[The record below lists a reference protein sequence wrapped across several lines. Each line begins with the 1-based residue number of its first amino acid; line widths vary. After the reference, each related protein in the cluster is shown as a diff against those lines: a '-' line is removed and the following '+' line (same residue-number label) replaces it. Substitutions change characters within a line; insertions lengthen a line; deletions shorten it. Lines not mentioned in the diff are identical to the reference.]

1 MIDSSAKVKL
11 TLCVMQLQPN
21 ACRLHVVER
30 YRRPKLCCSKKIE
43 HTVKAACLSASTVV
57 SMLLCF
63 EKFALVIP
71 Q

>member
-30 YRRPKLCCSKKIE
+30 YRRQVVLFKKIE